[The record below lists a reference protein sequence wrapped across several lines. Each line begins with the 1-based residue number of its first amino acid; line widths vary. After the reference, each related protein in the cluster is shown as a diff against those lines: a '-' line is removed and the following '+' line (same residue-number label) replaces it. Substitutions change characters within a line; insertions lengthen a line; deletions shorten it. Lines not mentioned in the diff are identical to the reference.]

1 MQSKVRVGGQV
12 RISYGACAVVRWGEL
27 HLVTVAAAVYNLKN
41 IECAEWV
48 TANIK
53 IA

>member
-1 MQSKVRVGGQV
+1 MQSKLRVRGQI
-12 RISYGACAVVRWGEL
+12 RISYGACAVVRRGEL
-27 HLVTVAAAVYNLKN
+27 HLVTVAAAVYDLK
-41 IECAEWV
+41 IFECTEWI